1 MKMDHNG
8 RLNQMFA
15 LSDPSSCF
23 AARRFDFSRTTSV
36 TLVASHP
43 ENFEYHCRQGFRRG
57 RCHPMQLHR
66 YSNDLFCAGKGQ
78 KMAKTYISKRERL
91 NVLRSTG
98 GQALV
103 SAQLLVHL
111 GLKSSRPN
119 LNLSTL
125 KFSTVTAPSLANQCK
140 SCKITLHPVLPT
152 CLGTPLKLEMSG
164 SCTFTS
170 CIKFLMFLLRG
181 MILAGLEAQI
191 GAIRVW
197 NRGTVEPVKN
207 EGTPLAL
214 VRPLRTK
221 LPFHQSS
228 SCSMLLRDSLMYS
241 WPC

>member
-1 MKMDHNG
+1 MKG
-8 RLNQMFA
+8 PTYLK
-15 LSDPSSCF
+15 
-23 AARRFDFSRTTSV
+23 
-36 TLVASHP
+36 
-43 ENFEYHCRQGFRRG
+43 
-57 RCHPMQLHR
+57 
-66 YSNDLFCAGKGQ
+66 CAGKGQ

-111 GLKSSRPN
+111 GLKSSCPN

-228 SCSMLLRDSLMYS
+228 SCSGI
-241 WPC
+241 P

>member
-1 MKMDHNG
+1 MKG
-8 RLNQMFA
+8 PTYLK
-15 LSDPSSCF
+15 
-23 AARRFDFSRTTSV
+23 
-36 TLVASHP
+36 
-43 ENFEYHCRQGFRRG
+43 
-57 RCHPMQLHR
+57 
-66 YSNDLFCAGKGQ
+66 CAGKGQ

-111 GLKSSRPN
+111 GLKSSCPN
-119 LNLSTL
+119 LNLLDSHFTKL
-125 KFSTVTAPSLANQCK
+125 GK
-140 SCKITLHPVLPT
+140 SCRITLHPVLPT

>member
-1 MKMDHNG
+1 
-8 RLNQMFA
+8 MFA
-15 LSDPSSCF
+15 LSDASSCF
-23 AARRFDFSRTTSV
+23 VAKRV
-36 TLVASHP
+36 LITLVASLP

-66 YSNDLFCAGKGQ
+66 YSNDLFCAGRGQ
-78 KMAKTYISKRERL
+78 KMAKNYISKRERL

-103 SAQLLVHL
+103 SAQLLVNL
-111 GLKSSRPN
+111 GLKSSCPN
-119 LNLSTL
+119 LNL
-125 KFSTVTAPSLANQCK
+125 STVTAPSLANQCK

-191 GAIRVW
+191 GA
-197 NRGTVEPVKN
+197 GVEPWNQSRMK
-207 EGTPLAL
+207 ELPLEAL
-214 VRPLRTK
+214 VRPLWTK
-221 LPFHQSS
+221 LPFHQAS
-228 SCSMLLRDSLMYS
+228 SCSGIP
-241 WPC
+241 WCI